1 MAMLEFFQTI
11 IDWYMQNMS
20 YLAIVLLM
28 AIESTFLPLPSEL
41 VIPPAAWKAAQGD
54 MNLFLVILA
63 GTVGAL
69 LGSLINYGLAY
80 FLGRKIIYAFAET
93 RFARMCMV
101 TPEKV
106 HKAEAYFVAHGRTST
121 FIGRLVPGIRHLIS
135 IPAGLAK
142 MPLRDFMLFT
152 FIGAGLWNVILAL
165 LGYFLYSQ
173 QELLNRYFHEL
184 SLILLVLGFLFVIYL
199 IYLGF
204 RKKK

>member
-1 MAMLEFFQTI
+1 MLEFFQTI

-20 YLAIVLLM
+20 YLTIILLM

-54 MNLFLVILA
+54 MNLFLVIFA

-69 LGSLINYGLAY
+69 LGSLINYTLAY
-80 FLGRKIIYAFAET
+80 FLGRKIVYAFAET
-93 RFARMCMV
+93 RFAHMCMV
-101 TPEKV
+101 TPDKV
-106 HKAEAYFVAHGRTST
+106 KKAEDYFVAHGRTST

-152 FIGAGLWNVILAL
+152 FIGAGLWNVILAM
-165 LGYFLYSQ
+165 LGFFLYSQ
-173 QELLNRYFHEL
+173 QELLNRYFHEI
-184 SLILLVLGFLFVIYL
+184 SIVLLVLGVLFAIYL
-199 IYLGF
+199 VYLGF